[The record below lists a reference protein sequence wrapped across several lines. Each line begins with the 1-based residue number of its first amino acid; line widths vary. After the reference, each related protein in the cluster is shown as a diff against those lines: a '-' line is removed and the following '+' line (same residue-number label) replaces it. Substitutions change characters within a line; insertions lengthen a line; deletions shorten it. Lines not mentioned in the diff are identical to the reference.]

1 MLRRR
6 TAMVGI
12 ALVLALVAAGCGSDS
27 GSGSGSGAKPSMPA
41 GSTMEAIQKKGKLV
55 VGTKFDQPLFG
66 LKGLNNQLEGFDT
79 EIAREIAKAI
89 TGSRDN
95 VEFIETVS
103 KNREPFIQEGKV
115 DIVVATYTINDKR
128 KEVVDFA
135 GPYYVAGQDI
145 MVKSDDTSIN
155 GIADLNGK
163 KVCSVQG
170 STSEKNLKEQAPQA
184 EAVLFDTYSKC
195 AEALGDGRVQ
205 AVTTDN
211 VILLGLIDKSS
222 GAYKL
227 VGKPFTK
234 EPYGIGMKKGATDL
248 RNFVNDELEKMY
260 QDGRWKAAFEK
271 TAGKVEKNIPA
282 PPQVDRYQ

>member
-6 TAMVGI
+6 IAIVGV
-12 ALVLALVAAGCGSDS
+12 ALVLAMAAAGCGGDS
-27 GSGSGSGAKPSMPA
+27 GSGSGGEKPSVPA
-41 GSTMEAIQKKGKLV
+41 GSTMEAIQKRGKLI

-66 LKGLNNQLEGFDT
+66 LKGLSGELEGFDT

-95 VEFIETVS
+95 IQFIETVS

-128 KEVVDFA
+128 KQVVDFA
-135 GPYYVAGQDI
+135 GPYYIAGQDI
-145 MVKSDDTSIN
+145 MVKSDDTSIK
-155 GIADLNGK
+155 GVEDLNGK

-170 STSEKNLKEQAPQA
+170 STSEKNLKEKAPQA
-184 EAVLFDTYSKC
+184 QAVLFDTYSKC
-195 AEALGDGRVQ
+195 AEALGDGRVA

-227 VGKPFTK
+227 VGKPFTD

-248 RNFVNDELEKMY
+248 RNFVNDELEKMF

-271 TAGKVEKNIPA
+271 TAGKVEKNTPE
-282 PPQVDRYQ
+282 PPKVDRY